1 MRGNVSGWY
10 ARLDRECAD
19 RKEQMQIW
27 LEAWEDALRTHQ
39 PQASQLPSDWPTLP
53 ASLLTDAGHVL
64 DHLLCRHDAEADG
77 RSPRGAHPTPSR
89 LADAIIAD
97 ELRSDTPI
105 SPRPNSTRSSLN
117 LSALPPAFRAQVE
130 AMNGSHSDDDEF
142 EIDEE
147 AEAEVASGIRT
158 RTGIPLP
165 FADPAVGGGL
175 FPARVLKWH
184 GERLADLPVEQRS
197 EDSRVLLSSM
207 QLLDVCEVAANMT
220 RQRLLLAAVRAGI
233 ASLDDEPE
241 EGRLARSEVESI
253 LADVVRVGD
262 ALRGDWPWSESPRL
276 LMGNPPWLRIKDRFR
291 GHPEGS
297 RLRKELGEEL
307 RGLTEADGSLR
318 FSTLRGNVNLYRL
331 FLERSLQLVRP
342 GGRVRLIVPDSL
354 LREQSS
360 APLRRLLVDSHE
372 WTSIWTFPESARL
385 FTGVTQG
392 VLILGIT
399 VEGISEELMCHG
411 PAEANELCSKNGLSP
426 TVPLFSLGRDRW
438 GAWSREEWAVPRLP
452 RDRFQR
458 QGLLKVIDELADL
471 PRLAEPHHWLAGE
484 TRLRVRVGEVDQT
497 TWSSD
502 IKPWKKGSRG
512 TAFIRGIHFRNDE
525 SRGVWLHHPVFDSTI
540 AENAAERKQA
550 QWRGPIPA
558 PKHPRLACQAIVNA
572 QQARRLRWIVLPAG
586 CVLGNSVNHLELP
599 DCVVERLTK
608 EHGDL
613 NAGLVWL
620 CELLNDSQLDAW
632 ARAWAANNNVNNYEL
647 EMLPLPPVNSQ
658 VATPFV

>member
-1 MRGNVSGWY
+1 MR
-10 ARLDRECAD
+10 
-19 RKEQMQIW
+19 IW
-27 LEAWEDALRTHQ
+27 LEAWEQALRSQ
-39 PQASQLPSDWPTLP
+39 LPQASQLPADWPTLP

-77 RSPRGAHPTPSR
+77 RSPRGAHPTPTR
-89 LADAIIAD
+89 LADAILAD
-97 ELRSDTPI
+97 ELRSDVPIGAVNDTPAAH
-105 SPRPNSTRSSLN
+105 LN
-117 LSALPPAFRAQVE
+117 LAALPPAFRAQVE
-130 AMNGSHSDDDEF
+130 AMNGANAAAQTPEVDT
-142 EIDEE
+142 E
-147 AEAEVASGIRT
+147 AEAEIEAGIRT

-175 FPARVLKWH
+175 FPSRVLKWH
-184 GERLADLPVEQRS
+184 GERVTDLPVEQR
-197 EDSRVLLSSM
+197 EADTRILLRSM
-207 QLLDVCEVAANMT
+207 QLLDVCEVAAEMT
-220 RQRLLLAAVRAGI
+220 RRRLFLSAVRAGL
-233 ASLDDEPE
+233 ASLDDAPTP
-241 EGRLARSEVESI
+241 GRLPRSEVEAI

-262 ALRGDWPWSESPRL
+262 ALRDDWPWTESPRL

-307 RGLTEADGSLR
+307 RSLTEADGRLR

-331 FLERSLQLVRP
+331 FLERSLQLVGD

-360 APLRRLLVDSHE
+360 APLRGLLVDSHE

-399 VEGISEELMCHG
+399 AGGVTEELICHG
-411 PAEANELCSKNGLSP
+411 PAEAGELCSKTGLSP
-426 TVPLFSLGRDRW
+426 TAPRFALDRERW
-438 GAWSREEWAVPRLP
+438 GRWSRRDWSVPRLP
-452 RDRFQR
+452 RDRLDR
-458 QGLLKVIDELADL
+458 TRLLKVIDDLADL

-497 TWSSD
+497 TWSAE
-502 IKPWKKGSRG
+502 IRPWKKGSRG
-512 TAFIRGIHFRNDE
+512 TPFIRGIHFRNDE
-525 SRGVWLHHPVFDSTI
+525 VRGVWLHHPFFDGSI
-540 AENAAERKQA
+540 SENAAERKQA

-558 PKHPRLACQAIVNA
+558 PEHPRLACQAIVNA

-599 DCVVERLTK
+599 TCVSDRLDGD
-608 EHGDL
+608 HGSL
-613 NAGLVWL
+613 QNGLDWL
-620 CELLNDSQLDAW
+620 CGLLNDARLDAW

-647 EMLPLPPVNSQ
+647 EMLPLAPVSASVKAT
-658 VATPFV
+658 VA

>member
-10 ARLDRECAD
+10 ARLDRECPD
-19 RKEQMQIW
+19 RMEQMEIW
-27 LEAWEDALRTHQ
+27 LDAWEKALRTHQ
-39 PQASQLPSDWPTLP
+39 PQASQLPREWPTLP

-77 RSPRGAHPTPSR
+77 RSPRGAHPTPTR
-89 LADAIIAD
+89 LADAIISD
-97 ELRSDTPI
+97 ELRPDVSMVSNGHSAP
-105 SPRPNSTRSSLN
+105 SSVN

-130 AMNGSHSDDDEF
+130 AMKGAAKMAPVEV
-142 EIDEE
+142 DEE
-147 AEAEVASGIRT
+147 AEAEVAAGIRT

-175 FPARVLKWH
+175 FPSRILKWH
-184 GERLADLPVEQRS
+184 GERVTALPLEQRA
-197 EDSRVLLSSM
+197 DDTRTLLTSM
-207 QLLDVCEVAANMT
+207 QLLDVCEVAAQMT
-220 RQRLLLAAVRAGI
+220 RRRLLLASVRAGLVG
-233 ASLDDEPE
+233 LDDTEH
-241 EGRLARSEVESI
+241 EGRLSRSETEGI

-262 ALRGDWPWSESPRL
+262 SLRDSWPWDEAPRL

-307 RGLTEADGSLR
+307 RSLAETDGSLR

-342 GGRVRLIVPDSL
+342 SGRVRLIVPDSL

-399 VEGISEELMCHG
+399 VDGVTEELICHG
-411 PAEANELCSKNGLSP
+411 PAEANELCAKNGLSP
-426 TVPLFSLGRDRW
+426 TVPRFALDRERW
-438 GAWSREEWAVPRLP
+438 ARWSRGEWAAPRLP
-452 RDRFQR
+452 RDRLARQR
-458 QGLLKVIDELADL
+458 LLVIIDELADL
-471 PRLAEPHHWLAGE
+471 TRLAEPHHWLAGE
-484 TRLRVRVGEVDQT
+484 SRLRVRVGEVDQT

-512 TAFIRGIHFRNDE
+512 TPFIRGIHFRNDE
-525 SRGVWLHHPVFDSTI
+525 VKGVWLHHPVFDSTI
-540 AENAAERKQA
+540 DDNAAERKQA
-550 QWRGPIPA
+550 QWRGPIEA
-558 PKHPRLACQAIVNA
+558 PTHPRLACQAIVNA
-572 QQARRLRWIVLPAG
+572 QQARRLRWVVLPAG

-599 DCVVERLTK
+599 PSVADRLAS

-613 NAGLVWL
+613 NTGLLWL
-620 CELLNDSQLDAW
+620 CELLNDERLDAW

-647 EMLPLPPVNSQ
+647 EMLPLPPIEPPLAASL
-658 VATPFV
+658 A